1 MLKIQLEY
9 LLKDINIRV
18 DINDEIPKIYAIRG
32 PSGIGKTTVLN
43 IIAGLKKADRALI
56 KVNNRILTDT
66 ENKINVKIQQRNV
79 GYLFQDYQLFPNMN
93 VYKNITFMTEP
104 SEHINNLIQTLNISH
119 LVTQYPMTLS
129 GGETQRVALA
139 RSLSTKPDLIL
150 HDEPFSSLDDVTK
163 DESIALVQ
171 KIFDEWKIPIIFVTH
186 SNYEAKKMAHEIV
199 NIGNE

>member
-66 ENKINVKIQQRNV
+66 ENKLMSKFNNVMLDIYFKIISF
-79 GYLFQDYQLFPNMN
+79 FQ
-93 VYKNITFMTEP
+93 I
-104 SEHINNLIQTLNISH
+104 
-119 LVTQYPMTLS
+119 
-129 GGETQRVALA
+129 
-139 RSLSTKPDLIL
+139 
-150 HDEPFSSLDDVTK
+150 
-163 DESIALVQ
+163 
-171 KIFDEWKIPIIFVTH
+171 
-186 SNYEAKKMAHEIV
+186 
-199 NIGNE
+199 

>member
-18 DINDEIPKIYAIRG
+18 DINDKIPKIYAIRG

-56 KVNNRILTDT
+56 KVNNRIFTDT

-93 VYKNITFMTEP
+93 VYK
-104 SEHINNLIQTLNISH
+104 IS
-119 LVTQYPMTLS
+119 LL
-129 GGETQRVALA
+129 
-139 RSLSTKPDLIL
+139 
-150 HDEPFSSLDDVTK
+150 
-163 DESIALVQ
+163 
-171 KIFDEWKIPIIFVTH
+171 
-186 SNYEAKKMAHEIV
+186 
-199 NIGNE
+199 